1 MKLLIING
9 PNLNLLGRRE
19 VEIYG
24 NQPFEK
30 YIQRLDERY
39 PEVDLTY
46 FQSNSEGAI
55 IDAIHTAKA
64 DGIIIN
70 PAGYSHTSVAIAD
83 AITACDVSVI
93 EVHISNVHGR
103 EDFRRKLLT
112 GGKCSGVICGLG
124 LEVYRLAIDSF
135 WERSK
140 HS

>member
-9 PNLNLLGRRE
+9 PNLNLLGQRE
-19 VEIYG
+19 VDIYG

-39 PEVDLTY
+39 PDVHLTY
-46 FQSNSEGAI
+46 YQSSSEGDI
-55 IDAIHTAKA
+55 IDAIHQAEA
-64 DGIIIN
+64 DGIVIN

-83 AITACDVSVI
+83 AITASKVSVI

-103 EDFRRKLLT
+103 EDFRRNLLT
-112 GGKCSGVICGLG
+112 GGKCSGVISGLG

-135 WERSK
+135 WERNK
-140 HS
+140 HK